1 MYDSSYT
8 HSRVNSYSYKIASA
22 IIEDCKEQ
30 GLETINIQ
38 DGPENAENIFVY
50 DYETEDT
57 IAIIVSIDDDGD
69 VLYDDDDEVVIVGKF
84 KNGTPL
90 IF

>member
-1 MYDSSYT
+1 M
-8 HSRVNSYSYKIASA
+8 
-22 IIEDCKEQ
+22 
-30 GLETINIQ
+30 
-38 DGPENAENIFVY
+38 AENKINSDIY
-50 DYETEDT
+50 
-57 IAIIVSIDDDGD
+57 AIDDDGD